1 MPFFGLPVLWL
12 AERPA
17 WHASAACVTTAWRW
31 TPRDEEQHPPVQ
43 HFVSLLVLKINERA
57 AGQL

>member
-1 MPFFGLPVLWL
+1 MPVLWL

-17 WHASAACVTTAWRW
+17 WYAGAACVTTAWRRRPW
-31 TPRDEEQHPPVQ
+31 DEGRHPPVQ
-43 HFVSLLVLKINERA
+43 HFISPLVLKINERA